1 MRINHR
7 QLEAFRQF
15 MESGTVTAAAERLY
29 VTQPAMSKM
38 LAALESDL
46 GLTLFVREKKRL
58 TPTDDARL
66 LYKEVRRLLSSVTA
80 IERFAQDLRNIRA
93 GDLRIVT
100 AASLGH
106 TLVADAVEVFSREY
120 PEVNVALETSSSVGQ
135 DLLAQ
140 NVDIG
145 FSVTQFHHPALH
157 SAPLFH
163 TDAIC
168 VVPQGHALSTRERI
182 VPEDLDGVDFISF
195 QRESRMR
202 HITDAVFEQSRVSR
216 RMHMEVFSSAE
227 ANALVSRGCGVALVE
242 PINVH
247 CGHWP
252 RVVGIPFVPSIE
264 FTFSWMRPRER
275 GNARLSDRFLE
286 ILTQRVADIAEGRA
300 MDLPRLALRLPSR
313 ERAAA
318 TRTD

>member
-38 LAALESDL
+38 LAALEYDL

-80 IERFAQDLRNIRA
+80 IERFAQDLRHIRA

-106 TLVADAVEVFSREY
+106 TLVADAVEVFVREN
-120 PEVNVALETSSSVGQ
+120 PEVNVALEISSSVGQ

-145 FSVTQFHHPALH
+145 FSVTQFHHSALH

-163 TDAIC
+163 ADAIC
-168 VVPQGHALSTRERI
+168 VVPKDHPFSQRERI
-182 VPEDLDGVDFISF
+182 VPEDLEGVDFISF
-195 QRESRMR
+195 LRESRMR
-202 HITDAVFEQSRVSR
+202 HIIDAVFEQSRVSR
-216 RMHMEVFSSAE
+216 RLRMEVFPLPRRTRWFPADSAFPLSNRSMCATAIGPIWSAFRLCPRSSS
-227 ANALVSRGCGVALVE
+227 LFHGCG
-242 PINVH
+242 
-247 CGHWP
+247 
-252 RVVGIPFVPSIE
+252 
-264 FTFSWMRPRER
+264 
-275 GNARLSDRFLE
+275 
-286 ILTQRVADIAEGRA
+286 
-300 MDLPRLALRLPSR
+300 LASGGTP
-313 ERAAA
+313 A
-318 TRTD
+318 

>member
-38 LAALESDL
+38 LAALEYDL

-80 IERFAQDLRNIRA
+80 IERFAQDLRHIRA

-106 TLVADAVEVFSREY
+106 TLVADAVEVFVREN
-120 PEVNVALETSSSVGQ
+120 PEVNVALEISSSVGQ

-145 FSVTQFHHPALH
+145 FSVTQFHHSALH

-163 TDAIC
+163 ADAIC
-168 VVPQGHALSTRERI
+168 VVPKDHPFSQRERI
-182 VPEDLDGVDFISF
+182 VPEDLEGVDFISF
-195 QRESRMR
+195 LRESRMR
-202 HITDAVFEQSRVSR
+202 HIIDAVFEQSRVSR
-216 RMHMEVFSSAE
+216 RLRMEVFSSAE
-227 ANALVSRGCGVALVE
+227 ANALVSRGFGVSIVE
-242 PINVH
+242 PINVRY
-247 CGHWP
+247 GYWP
-252 RVVGIPFVPSIE
+252 DLVGIPFVPSIE

-275 GNARLSDRFLE
+275 GNSRLSDRFLE
-286 ILTQRVADIAEGRA
+286 ILTQRVADIAEGGA
-300 MDLPRLALRLPSR
+300 PDLPRLSLRTPAR
-313 ERAAA
+313 PR
-318 TRTD
+318 